1 MSRSGVHIPSEP
13 MTSDEFIAWAVRE
26 RPGRVELID
35 GIVVPKE
42 DGGPTGMAGDN
53 PRHNLAKTNAG
64 LAFRTALAG
73 HDCRVYVDGISVK
86 ASERTSYIPDVLVDC
101 AADADFGNP
110 VATEPTII
118 VEVLSASSHIKDTV
132 EKLDGYFSLP
142 TIRHY
147 LIVDAVKRRIV
158 LHSRNGDG
166 IATAIMSG
174 GAVRLDPP
182 GCTVDL
188 DTFWEGLPT

>member
-1 MSRSGVHIPSEP
+1 VSRSGVHIPSEP
-13 MTSDEFIAWAVRE
+13 MTSDEFIAWAARE

-53 PRHNLAKTNAG
+53 PRHNLAKTNACF
-64 LAFRTALAG
+64 AFRTALTG
-73 HDCRVYVDGISVK
+73 QNCRIYIDGVSVK
-86 ASERTSYIPDVLVDC
+86 KSDRTIYVPDVFVDY
-101 AADADFGNP
+101 AADVDFNDP
-110 VATEPTII
+110 IATEPTIV
-118 VEVLSASSHIKDTV
+118 VEVLSASSHVKDTV

-174 GAVRLDPP
+174 GTVRLDPP